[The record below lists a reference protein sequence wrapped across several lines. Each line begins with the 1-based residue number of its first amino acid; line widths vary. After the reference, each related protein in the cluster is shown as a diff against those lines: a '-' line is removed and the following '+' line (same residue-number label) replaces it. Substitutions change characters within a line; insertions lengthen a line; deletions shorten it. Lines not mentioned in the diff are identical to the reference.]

1 MVDSIRGSEPGLI
14 RESSLQQTGAQERV
28 EQVNQN
34 AAKDAGNVGSLSTI
48 DNATISDEARAAY
61 EQEKEILK
69 FSRLAMRV
77 KETMNMDK
85 VSKLKD
91 MVNSGKINDYL
102 NSLDNNSI
110 ADAILQS
117 PSGAFLR

>member
-1 MVDSIRGSEPGLI
+1 MVDSVSGKNLNAVQDAGLQSIGS
-14 RESSLQQTGAQERV
+14 QEKV
-28 EQVNQN
+28 ERINQN
-34 AAKDAGNVGSLSTI
+34 AAKEASNVSSLKSV
-48 DNATISDEARAAY
+48 DNATISDEAKQAY

-77 KETMNMDK
+77 KESFDGDK
-85 VSKLKD
+85 VSRLKD

-102 NSLDNNSI
+102 RNLNTDTLADSLLN
-110 ADAILQS
+110 S